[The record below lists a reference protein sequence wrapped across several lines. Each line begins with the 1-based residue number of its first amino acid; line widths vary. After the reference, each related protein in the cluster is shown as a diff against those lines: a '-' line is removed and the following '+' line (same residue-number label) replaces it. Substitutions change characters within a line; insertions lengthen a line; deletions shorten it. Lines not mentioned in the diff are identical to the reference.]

1 MPKRSACRAA
11 VLSLCLMALAAM
23 PAIAQT
29 LEENRYAG
37 ELRACA
43 QLPEADRKPCEDRV
57 RAKINAERRA
67 RIEAESNRRTTN

>member
-1 MPKRSACRAA
+1 MPSRSAGRAA
-11 VLSLCLMALAAM
+11 VLSLCLMVLGPPAM
-23 PAIAQT
+23 TQT
-29 LEENRYAG
+29 IEENRYAG

>member
-1 MPKRSACRAA
+1 MSSRCAGRAA
-11 VLSLCLMALAAM
+11 VLSLCLMVLGPPAM
-23 PAIAQT
+23 TQT
-29 LEENRYAG
+29 IEENRYAS

-57 RAKINAERRA
+57 HAKINAERRA

>member
-1 MPKRSACRAA
+1 MSTRNAGRAA
-11 VLSLCLMALAAM
+11 ILSLCLMVLGPPAM
-23 PAIAQT
+23 AQT
-29 LEENRYAG
+29 IEENRYAG